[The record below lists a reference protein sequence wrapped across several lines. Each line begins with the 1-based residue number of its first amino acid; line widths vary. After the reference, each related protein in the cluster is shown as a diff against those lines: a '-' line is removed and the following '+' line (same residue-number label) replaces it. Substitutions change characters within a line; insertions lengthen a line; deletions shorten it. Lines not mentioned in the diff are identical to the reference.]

1 MTKGTLLHTTKITS
15 SKIREDMD
23 RKKYDQYPQG
33 RYISLIEMLYQI
45 LKVPEVITD
54 LIFISIPTVPLEYRS
69 GIDMDKFMATLD
81 EVQIG
86 SVLNNIRLC
95 KELPNWRQHTASEM
109 LIYEDLT
116 KSNVSIDKITLF
128 SLQPP
133 ELRKIVSKTIKYFR

>member
-1 MTKGTLLHTTKITS
+1 
-15 SKIREDMD
+15 
-23 RKKYDQYPQG
+23 
-33 RYISLIEMLYQI
+33 
-45 LKVPEVITD
+45 
-54 LIFISIPTVPLEYRS
+54 
-69 GIDMDKFMATLD
+69 MDKFMATLD

-86 SVLNNIRLC
+86 SVLSNIRLC
-95 KELPNWRQHTASEM
+95 KELPNWRQHTESEM